1 MPASEDSPA
10 LCRELLDACAILE
23 GEGLTGAF
31 GHVSARLGDGRVLIS
46 PRRAPAL
53 VREASELIVLNA
65 GTGAPE
71 DESGDPPA
79 ELWAHLGVYATRGD
93 VQAVAR
99 IHSPNALA
107 YSTLGRPLD
116 PTVAY
121 GAFLAAP
128 IPVQSSPRPARSPQE
143 GEALAGV
150 LGDAGAMLM
159 RGGGQVTVGES
170 VPEAV
175 VRAVLLEKT
184 AAAALAAPEA
194 LLLTPEEL
202 RRFAPTQ
209 AVHRG
214 QMQRVWEYLRGRHC

>member
-1 MPASEDSPA
+1 MSDDSPDPR
-10 LCRELLDACAILE
+10 RELLDACAILE

-31 GHVSARLGDGRVLIS
+31 GHVSARLADERVLMS

-53 VREASELIVLNA
+53 VREDSDLVVLDA
-65 GTGAPE
+65 VTGAPE

-79 ELWAHLGVYATRGD
+79 ELWAHLGVYAARDD

-99 IHSPNALA
+99 VHSPSALA
-107 YSTLGRPLD
+107 YSTLGRPLE
-116 PTVAY
+116 PSVAY
-121 GAFLAAP
+121 GAFLTAP
-128 IPVQSSPRPARSPQE
+128 VPVQSSPRPARSPEE

-150 LGDAGAMLM
+150 LGDAGAVLM

-170 VPEAV
+170 VAEAV

-194 LLLTPEEL
+194 LPLTTEEL

-214 QMQRVWEYLRGRHC
+214 QMERVWEYLRGRHC